1 MKLSTF
7 STLVVTALSVVGA
20 VLGITSSKDPYPN
33 RENSNNDEE
42 NLNYRTNKV
51 LSKLLRTSLSRQ
63 QQQNEVQPSLM
74 ESGTSESET
83 SKNEQNGY
91 LGVSENTETI
101 NFSSDDDD
109 NENEYVQES
118 SSPSSLGYGENIS
131 TVQFWPVK
139 VLSLLKQLSILY
151 GFYYDFGRATMIH
164 LISFSGIVT
173 FFTFIASLFG
183 I

>member
-1 MKLSTF
+1 MKLSNF
-7 STLVVTALSVVGA
+7 STLVVTVLSVVGA
-20 VLGITSSKDPYPN
+20 VLGTTSSKDPYPS
-33 RENSNNDEE
+33 RKNSDNDDE

-51 LSKLLRTSLSRQ
+51 LSKLLRTSLSQR
-63 QQQNEVQPSLM
+63 QNEVQPSLM
-74 ESGTSESET
+74 ESGTSEGET
-83 SKNEQNGY
+83 TKNEENGY

-131 TVQFWPVK
+131 VQFWPIK

>member
-1 MKLSTF
+1 MKLSNF
-7 STLVVTALSVVGA
+7 STLVVTVLSVLGA
-20 VLGITSSKDPYPN
+20 VLGTTSSKDPYPN
-33 RENSNNDEE
+33 RENSNNGDE
-42 NLNYRTNKV
+42 NLNYKTNKV
-51 LSKLLRTSLSRQ
+51 LSKLLRTSLLRQ

-74 ESGTSESET
+74 ESGTSEGET
-83 SKNEQNGY
+83 TKNEENGY

-109 NENEYVQES
+109 NVNDDFQS